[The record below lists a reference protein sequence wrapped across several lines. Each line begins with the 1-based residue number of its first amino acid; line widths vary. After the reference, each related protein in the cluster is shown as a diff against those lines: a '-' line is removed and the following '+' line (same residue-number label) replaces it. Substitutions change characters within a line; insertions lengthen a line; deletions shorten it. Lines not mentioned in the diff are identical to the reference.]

1 VSDNNKLFAKQSNWA
16 FYDQKHSGMTL
27 ENTMN
32 HTHRPCCWL
41 VLVLA
46 LGILIGHFLPFALI
60 FWLWS
65 SSALVLFFL
74 FRGRLWPI
82 YLGIFCLGAALI
94 HVAHPPAMDIL
105 HDWRAQLKQSFDH
118 YLDGQEAG
126 TMSAIV
132 LGDRGQIP
140 KEINMV
146 FRHTGTGHILV
157 IAGLHMAMMTAMVIF
172 ILKLVRLPRVWQL
185 TLSILLIFIYALLTG
200 GSVPVM
206 RAAFMAS
213 VILASLSVELESDAL
228 NSLAF
233 AALGLL
239 LMDARNLFDTSFQLS
254 FAAVA
259 AIIILYTPIEKRLSF
274 FPNWLSGAIAVS
286 TAAWIGITPL
296 QMWHF
301 GTFTPIA
308 LIANLFIV
316 PLLDI
321 TVALGLSLAIAGLGP
336 APLAWGLAGCLKV
349 VFNLMVVVAFWF
361 CKIPFGYIQLK

>member
-1 VSDNNKLFAKQSNWA
+1 
-16 FYDQKHSGMTL
+16 
-27 ENTMN
+27 MN
-32 HTHRPCCWL
+32 STHRPCCGL
-41 VLVLA
+41 VLVLS
-46 LGILIGHFLPFALI
+46 LGIFIGHFLPFALL
-60 FWLWS
+60 FWLWA

-74 FRGRLWPI
+74 FRPRIWPVYVI
-82 YLGIFCLGAALI
+82 LFCLGSVLI
-94 HVAHPPAMDIL
+94 HVAHPPAMDIFQ
-105 HDWRAQLKQSFDH
+105 DWRGRLKQSLDR

-132 LGDRGQIP
+132 LGDRGRIP

-172 ILKLVRLPRVWQL
+172 ILKLIRIPRPWQVGA
-185 TLSILLIFIYALLTG
+185 SILLVFTYALLTG

-213 VILASLSVELESDAL
+213 VILASMGVELESDAL
-228 NSLAF
+228 NSLCF
-233 AALGLL
+233 AALILL

-259 AIIILYTPIEKRLSF
+259 AIVILYAPIEKRLSF
-274 FPNWLSGAIAVS
+274 FPKWLSGALSVS

-296 QMWHF
+296 QIWHF
-301 GTFTPIA
+301 GTIA
-308 LIANLFIV
+308 PVALMANLFIV

-321 TVALGLSLAIAGLGP
+321 TVALGLVLALAGLWA

-349 VFNLMVVVAFWF
+349 VFNLMVVIAFWF
-361 CKIPFGYIQLK
+361 SKIPFGYIQLWQVNRF